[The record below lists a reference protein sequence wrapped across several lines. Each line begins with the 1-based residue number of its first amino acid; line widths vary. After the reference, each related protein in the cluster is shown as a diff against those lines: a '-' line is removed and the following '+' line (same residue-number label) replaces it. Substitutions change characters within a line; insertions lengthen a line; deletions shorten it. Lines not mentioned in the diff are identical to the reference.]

1 MAFPEALG
9 TPRMHK
15 NSTFT
20 IVIQI
25 MLYTIQ
31 FMVCL
36 LGSLVYSPF
45 VHLALDEL
53 NHPIHS
59 KILQLESN

>member
-1 MAFPEALG
+1 MTFPEALG
-9 TPRMHK
+9 TPQMHK
-15 NSTFT
+15 NSTFA

-31 FMVCL
+31 SIVCM
-36 LGSLVYSPF
+36 LGLLVYSPF

-59 KILQLESN
+59 KT